1 MSPKVFVIASLL
13 LIATNLSSVS
23 TISRS
28 SKVNSTHYSG
38 EIKGRDERQW
48 PGGYGGYYGIGGFGG
63 PLEAIAIGLLVVLG
77 LAIFGL
83 PLLVLL
89 FSTLF
94 TGTGFGGLNL
104 VPTTTTTVAGRRKR
118 ETDLFSSNPL
128 LYNKLFDVLKIFS
141 SSTENSS
148 KLFRKFAQEIIKN

>member
-1 MSPKVFVIASLL
+1 MSSKVFVIASLL
-13 LIATNLSSVS
+13 FIATHLSSVSS

-28 SKVNSTHYSG
+28 SKVNSTHNSG

-48 PGGYGGYYGIGGFGG
+48 PGYGYYGIGSFGG

-104 VPTTTTTVAGRRKR
+104 IPTTTTTVAKKKKR
-118 ETDLFSSNPL
+118 ETNLFSSNPL
-128 LYNKLFDVLKIFS
+128 LYSKLFDVLKIFS